1 MITRA
6 DWLVVAGAMVLL
18 PYLYFAFWGQS
29 QAGDEAHIIVNGKEQ
44 LAIPLSKNQ
53 ELSIDGVMGPS
64 RIKVQNGK
72 VRFMSSP
79 CSNKQCVHTG
89 WLEHGGEFA
98 ACLPNRI
105 SLVVTGLNNRYDT
118 INF

>member
-1 MITRA
+1 MTRA
-6 DWLVVAGAMVLL
+6 DWFVVVGAMAFL
-18 PYLYFAFWGQS
+18 PYLYITFWGTS
-29 QAGDEAHIIVNGKEQ
+29 LAGDEAHIIVNGKEQ

-53 ELSIDGVMGPS
+53 ELTINGVMGPS
-64 RIKVQNGK
+64 RIKVQDGK
-72 VRFMSSP
+72 VRFISSP
-79 CSNKQCVHTG
+79 CNNKQCIHTG

-105 SLVVTGLNNRYDT
+105 SLVVTGINTRYDT